1 MSEGLPT
8 LPPLNSTPFKQ
19 GDKVIV
25 HPVYKFVNDAQ
36 ISADVIKG
44 LKDDDAKKSYK
55 ENKEA
60 HYKKIEEVGLYN
72 TPGTIDASEY
82 FKDDTIPDDHPDVS
96 ELVMTTKDT
105 SGSIYIPRRFLIL
118 QPSGGKRKS
127 RRNKKTKPGKPNKKR
142 RKKTNRR
149 GRR

>member
-1 MSEGLPT
+1 MSELPT
-8 LPPLNSTPFKQ
+8 LPPLNSTPFKH

-36 ISADVIKG
+36 INADVIEE
-44 LKDDDAKKSYK
+44 LKDDDAKNSYK

-60 HYKKIEEVGLYN
+60 HYKKIEKAGLYN
-72 TPGTIDASEY
+72 EPGTIDASDY
-82 FKDDTIPDDHPDVS
+82 FKDDTISDDHPDVS
-96 ELVMTTKDT
+96 ELVMTTT
-105 SGSIYIPRRFLIL
+105 EGSIFIPRRFLIL
-118 QPSGGKRKS
+118 HEGSAGGGKRKS